1 MRRKAS
7 LPNCLIENGFQGRL
21 SGQVEKKMVFR
32 EIWVECSM
40 CLDFASSGNLIMVV

>member
-21 SGQVEKKMVFR
+21 SGQVEKKWF
-32 EIWVECSM
+32 
-40 CLDFASSGNLIMVV
+40 SGKSGWNVQCA